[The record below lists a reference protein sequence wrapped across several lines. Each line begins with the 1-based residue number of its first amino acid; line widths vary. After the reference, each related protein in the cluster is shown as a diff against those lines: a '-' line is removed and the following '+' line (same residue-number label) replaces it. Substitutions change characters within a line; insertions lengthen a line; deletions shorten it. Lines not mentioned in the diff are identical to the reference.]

1 MGTQPSD
8 SQISAVSARRVASPA
23 FLTGLATWLATVFV
37 LVHLYAAMFGSP
49 ATLFFRPVHL
59 LIALVL
65 VFIWFPLGRKHDA
78 PFNAWSLIDLVCIA
92 ASVWVFQFYV
102 TLGDAIAMRSVVMT
116 PLDYAAACT
125 LIVLVLEAVR
135 RTVGPVIV
143 GLAIFA
149 IVYALWADHFPGILY
164 GPSVSVQRLVAT
176 IAYGNNGLFGVP
188 LGVMANY
195 VFLYILFGAMLSA
208 CGAGAFFN
216 NLAFAAFGHKTG
228 GPAKAAVVSS
238 AIQGT
243 ISGSAIS
250 NVLISGSFTIPMMK
264 RLGYRPSFA
273 AGVEV
278 VASNGGIITPPIM
291 GAVAFMMAE
300 FSGIPY
306 SQIILAA
313 AVPAFLYFFLIF
325 WSVHFEARRLGLPV
339 FNKANLPDMSK
350 VLRREGF
357 LIIPLLVVTTTL
369 VMGYSIAKVALAGIV
384 ASFVLSF
391 VRRHTRLT
399 PAKLVAASAQAV
411 KDTVGLS
418 ATCAA
423 VGIIIA
429 VFNATGLNF
438 QITQAAAALAQSNL
452 FLLLVV
458 TGVLAMILGMG
469 LSATAVYITMVATV
483 VPLLVQAGIPTI
495 AAHLFAIYFGIAA
508 NITPPV
514 ALAAYAAAPLAGA
527 NPLAVGAQAV
537 RLGFGLYLL
546 PFLFV
551 YGPELLL
558 LGTAPEIAY
567 AFVSTAIALLGFAAA
582 AAGFLFSRLRAV
594 ERVMLAVGAS
604 LVAWPGI
611 VSDLAGLAILVLFAV
626 WNRAKSGAPE
636 GAPVSTAD
644 GTEILDGSARDTAV
658 ASPVWASAINW
669 TVIAAVAAAVL
680 YLGDRNQH
688 SADPLWWLAW
698 LGMAGALTI
707 TVIAVIEGNAAR
719 RDRAPAP

>member
-1 MGTQPSD
+1 MTGADPSGRMRPVA
-8 SQISAVSARRVASPA
+8 SSLLASPA
-23 FLTGLATWLATVFV
+23 LLAGLATWVATVFV
-37 LVHLYAAMFGSP
+37 LLHLYVAMFGGP

-59 LIALVL
+59 ILALVL
-65 VFIWFPLGRKHDA
+65 VFVWFPLGRKPEA
-78 PFNAWSLIDLVCIA
+78 PFNRWTVVDLVLIA
-92 ASVWVFQFYV
+92 AAVWVFQFYLSLGRGIALRAV
-102 TLGDAIAMRSVVMT
+102 TMT
-116 PLDYAAACT
+116 PLDYAAAIT

-143 GLAIFA
+143 GLCLLAI
-149 IVYALWADHFPGILY
+149 IYALWTESFPGVFY
-164 GPSVSVQRLVAT
+164 GPSVSPQRLISN
-176 IAYGNNGLFGVP
+176 IAFGNNGLFGVP

-216 NLAFAAFGHKTG
+216 NLAFAIFGHRTG

-238 AIQGT
+238 AVQGT

-264 RLGYRPSFA
+264 RLGYRPPFA

-291 GAVAFMMAE
+291 GAIAFMMAE

-306 SQIILAA
+306 AQIIVAA
-313 AVPAFLYFFLIF
+313 AVPAFLYFFIIF
-325 WSVHFEARRLGLPV
+325 CSVHFEARRLGLPV
-339 FNKANLPDMSK
+339 FDRGALPQLSG
-350 VLRREGF
+350 VLWKEGF
-357 LIIPLLVVTTTL
+357 LIIPLVVVTATL
-369 VMGYSIAKVALAGIV
+369 LMGYSIAKVALAGIFT
-384 ASFVLSF
+384 AFALSF
-391 VRRHTRLT
+391 MRSHTRLT
-399 PAKLVAASAQAV
+399 PARLLAATTRAV
-411 KDTVGLS
+411 RDTVGLS

-438 QITQAAAALAQSNL
+438 QITQTAAALAQSNL
-452 FLLLVV
+452 FLLLVI
-458 TGVLAMILGMG
+458 TGFLAMVLGMG

-483 VPLLVQAGIPTI
+483 VPLLVQSGIPTM

-527 NPLAVGAQAV
+527 NPLAVGLQAV

-558 LGTAPEIAY
+558 IGTPAEIVY
-567 AFVSTAIALLGFAAA
+567 AIVSTSVALAAFAAA
-582 AAGFLFSRLRAV
+582 AAGFLMARLDAASRIGLASGAALV
-594 ERVMLAVGAS
+594 ALPGIATDAAGFAMLAV
-604 LVAWPGI
+604 
-611 VSDLAGLAILVLFAV
+611 LA
-626 WNRAKSGAPE
+626 
-636 GAPVSTAD
+636 
-644 GTEILDGSARDTAV
+644 
-658 ASPVWASAINW
+658 AINRRAAGATPQRAPAIAFEAPPQQAETEVGGPPGAW
-669 TVIAAVAAAVL
+669 ALAVGWGVVLLAAVLVDGLGRRNLHSAAPLDWLAWLSVIAAVLAVV
-680 YLGDRNQH
+680 
-688 SADPLWWLAW
+688 PWL
-698 LGMAGALTI
+698 L
-707 TVIAVIEGNAAR
+707 R
-719 RDRAPAP
+719 RRPANPPHG

>member
-1 MGTQPSD
+1 MPTGAPGDSPERAQP
-8 SQISAVSARRVASPA
+8 ASARGPA
-23 FLTGLATWLATVFV
+23 ILAGLATWLATIFV
-37 LVHLYAAMFGSP
+37 MLHLYAAMFGAP

-59 LIALVL
+59 VLALVL
-65 VFIWFPLGRKHDA
+65 VFVWFPLGRKPDA
-78 PFNAWSLIDLVCIA
+78 PFNIWTPLDLLCIGA
-92 ASVWVFQFYV
+92 TVWVFQFYA
-102 TLGDAIAMRSVVMT
+102 TLGNGIALRSVVMT
-116 PLDYAAACT
+116 PLDYAVALT
-125 LIVLVLEAVR
+125 LIALVLEAVR
-135 RTVGPVIV
+135 RTVGVVIV
-143 GLAIFA
+143 GIAVFA
-149 IVYALWADHFPGILY
+149 IVYALWADHFPGVLF
-164 GPSVSVQRLVAT
+164 GPPVAVQRLVAT

-188 LGVMANY
+188 LGVMADY

-216 NLAFAAFGHKTG
+216 NLAFAIFGHKTG

-264 RLGYRPSFA
+264 RLGYRPPFA

-313 AVPAFLYFFLIF
+313 AVPAFLYFFVIF
-325 WSVHFEARRLGLPV
+325 CSVHFEARRLGLPV
-339 FNKANLPDMSK
+339 FDKAALPDLRN
-350 VLRREGF
+350 VLWREGF
-357 LIIPLLVVTTTL
+357 LIIPLVVVTATL
-369 VMGYSIAKVALAGIV
+369 VMGYSISKVALAGIIT
-384 ASFVLSF
+384 AFALSF
-391 VRRHTRLT
+391 LRRQTRLT
-399 PAKLVAASAQAV
+399 PTKLLHAASRAV

-452 FLLLVV
+452 FLLLVI
-458 TGVLAMILGMG
+458 TGFLAMVLGMG
-469 LSATAVYITMVATV
+469 LSATAVYITMVATI

-514 ALAAYAAAPLAGA
+514 ALVAYAAAPLAGA
-527 NPLAVGAQAV
+527 NPLAVGVQAV

-558 LGTAPEIAY
+558 IGTVPDIVY
-567 AFVSTAIALLGFAAA
+567 AFVSTAIAMAGFAAA
-582 AAGFLFSRLRAV
+582 AAGFLMARLGLL
-594 ERVMLAVGAS
+594 ERVGLALGSA
-604 LVAWPGI
+604 LIALPGI
-611 VSDLAGLAILVLFAV
+611 PTDLAGFAV
-626 WNRAKSGAPE
+626 VGALVAYNARRPGAHDSQPVAMQSGNAMM
-636 GAPVSTAD
+636 AD
-644 GTEILDGSARDTAV
+644 AAGSADDAPALGPWPSAV
-658 ASPVWASAINW
+658 GWLA
-669 TVIAAVAAAVL
+669 VIAAALAIFH
-680 YLGDRNQH
+680 LGQRNQH
-688 SADPLWWLAW
+688 SADPLGWLFW
-698 LGMAGALTI
+698 VGT
-707 TVIAVIEGNAAR
+707 AAAILVGVQLLLR
-719 RDRAPAP
+719 WKRSPHR

>member
-1 MGTQPSD
+1 MAPDSPGDPADRAQPET
-8 SQISAVSARRVASPA
+8 ARGPA
-23 FLTGLATWLATVFV
+23 FLAGLAAWVAMIFV
-37 LVHLYAAMFGSP
+37 MLHLYAAMFGAP

-59 LIALVL
+59 LLALALVF
-65 VFIWFPLGRKHDA
+65 VWFPLGRAPTA
-78 PFNAWSLIDLVCIA
+78 PFNVWSVVDLLCIGA
-92 ASVWVFQFYV
+92 TLWVFQFYA
-102 TLGDAIAMRSVVMT
+102 TLGNGIAMRSVVMT
-116 PLDYAAACT
+116 PLDYAAAFT

-135 RTVGPVIV
+135 RTVGLVIV
-143 GLAIFA
+143 VIALFA
-149 IVYALWADHFPGILY
+149 IVYALWADHFPGVLY
-164 GPSVSVQRLVAT
+164 GPPVALQRLVAT

-188 LGVMANY
+188 LGVMADY

-216 NLAFAAFGHKTG
+216 NLAFAIFGHKTG

-264 RLGYRPSFA
+264 RLGYRPPFA

-313 AVPAFLYFFLIF
+313 AVPAFLYFFVIF
-325 WSVHFEARRLGLPV
+325 CSVHFEARRLGLPV
-339 FNKANLPDMSK
+339 FDKAALPDLRN
-350 VLRREGF
+350 VLWREGF
-357 LIIPLLVVTTTL
+357 LIIPLIVVTATL
-369 VMGYSIAKVALAGIV
+369 LMGYSISKVALAGI
-384 ASFVLSF
+384 ATAFVLSF
-391 VRRHTRLT
+391 VRKKTRLT
-399 PAKLVAASAQAV
+399 PTKLIDAASRAV

-452 FLLLVV
+452 FMLLVI
-458 TGVLAMILGMG
+458 TGLLAMVLGMG
-469 LSATAVYITMVATV
+469 LSATAVYITMVATI
-483 VPLLVQAGIPTI
+483 VPLLVQAEIPTM

-514 ALAAYAAAPLAGA
+514 ALVAYAAAPLAGA
-527 NPLAVGAQAV
+527 NPLAVGVQAV

-558 LGTAPEIAY
+558 IGSMPDIVYAIA
-567 AFVSTAIALLGFAAA
+567 STALAMAGFAAA
-582 AAGFLFSRLRAV
+582 AAGFLFARLGALH
-594 ERVMLAVGAS
+594 RVGLALGAG
-604 LVAWPGI
+604 LIALPGI
-611 VSDLAGLAILVLFAV
+611 PSDIAGFVLVGLFAALNARRPDAGQTQPV
-626 WNRAKSGAPE
+626 AMRMGGAIM
-636 GAPVSTAD
+636 AD
-644 GTEILDGSARDTAV
+644 DIGEAADAREPRPWISAAGWL
-658 ASPVWASAINW
+658 A
-669 TVIAAVAAAVL
+669 VIAAAVAVHQ
-680 YLGDRNQH
+680 LGQRNQH
-688 SADPLWWLAW
+688 SVDPLEWLLW
-698 LGMAGALTI
+698 LGVTS
-707 TVIAVIEGNAAR
+707 AVVVWAQAILR
-719 RDRAPAP
+719 FWPILRK